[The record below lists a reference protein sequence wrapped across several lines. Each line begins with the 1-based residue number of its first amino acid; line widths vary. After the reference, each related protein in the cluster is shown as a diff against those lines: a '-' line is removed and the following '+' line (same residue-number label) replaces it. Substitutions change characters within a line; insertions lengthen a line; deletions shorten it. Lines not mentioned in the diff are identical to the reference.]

1 MKEKKSKKNDR
12 KIDFNAPSVV
22 ALGYSL
28 GEKPA
33 DKVVNT
39 TSCTPKSG
47 STKKGSTES
56 GSTNI
61 GTTKNN
67 VSVAGHTFGSRP
79 IPSVN
84 LKQANGTES
93 RGRPFYRNAIVGYLN
108 SAIGDNESA
117 EIKLSVMRKELGIN
131 EKTLFNHLKAL
142 RDTEFEFTRLI
153 YGTRVRKLNK

>member
-1 MKEKKSKKNDR
+1 MKEKNAQKKNRR
-12 KIDFNAPSVV
+12 KIDFNAPSVE
-22 ALGYSL
+22 ALGYAIS
-28 GEKPA
+28 EKPA

-39 TSCTPKSG
+39 TSCIPKS
-47 STKKGSTES
+47 SNAEKGSAEC
-56 GSTNI
+56 GITNI

-67 VSVAGHTFGSRP
+67 VSVAGHTFGSKP

-117 EIKLSVMRKELGIN
+117 EIKLTVMRKELGIN

-153 YGTRVRKLNK
+153 YGTRCTVPN